1 MGKVKRL
8 ELWWQLYR
16 TSLPVRDLEYSRPMD
31 FCWTECTT
39 VVLLIFHSSTLDSEI
54 TFLFSFNL
62 HSVFW
67 TVFTSVRLSL
77 HEYQPVLFRFT
88 PTNITGITFF
98 YSYIFCLSFLNFTF
112 LSFWNFYVSS
122 SVFACFGFSFSRWLY
137 PPLLHL
143 IPLLSHSLLML
154 FFLLILNFNI
164 SKSLF
169 HFHSLCFFSYSV
181 CRLICV
187 HVFGW

>member
-1 MGKVKRL
+1 MGKEKRL

-98 YSYIFCLSFLNFTF
+98 YSYIFCLSFFHFTF

-122 SVFACFGFSFSRWLY
+122 SVFCLLWVLFLTLIISSITAFDPS
-137 PPLLHL
+137 PLSLAL
-143 IPLLSHSLLML
+143 NALLPT
-154 FFLLILNFNI
+154 
-164 SKSLF
+164 
-169 HFHSLCFFSYSV
+169 HFKF
-181 CRLICV
+181 
-187 HVFGW
+187 